1 MISTRRTR
9 WILALLVPGLAILL
23 TGIVLVFSGE
33 TPERV
38 DYDLARGRAL
48 LDGGNLLGALEIIDS
63 AADANPD
70 HVGARTLLGIVR
82 LRMYL
87 YQSAIAEFER
97 ATELDSDLAA
107 PWIGLGHAYLALGRI
122 GDAIAASRRATE
134 LDAAAQEAWIVLAQA
149 RWLDRSYADAE
160 AAALEAR
167 NLDAANPEAL
177 EALLHIYMDQEEP
190 EKFEAL
196 MDEVPDGHRSLNA
209 LILSFLVRQGEFRR
223 AWEYRTR
230 SGRRENQLAVLEAE
244 LALARNP
251 DQGPLIPQLVRSL
264 VATGRFEDAIG
275 YGRAY
280 GGIEPMNFEMGKAFW
295 LAGDLQNAVRRFE
308 AASRRGIHKLSAEVA
323 LAIMTGELEHWH
335 KAFRAEHPEEDY
347 LVLGQLEDVS
357 RSAPKN
363 VEPLIW
369 RYLGIYEP
377 IFYNRAVEVGIQLD
391 EPDASDLNILL
402 TMGTAY
408 ERLGRFDE
416 AVRYFER
423 ARDAYPSSS
432 EPPARLAMVVIRR
445 GDVAGV
451 VDLMEQ
457 AVSLDETHSGHLFN
471 LGWLHDEM
479 GEDDRAATFY
489 SRSIE
494 ASPLS
499 FEAMNNLALIYGNRG
514 QHEEARELLELAI
527 RTDPTSETA
536 YYNLARYYGNRS
548 EWRAALGTYDRVLRI
563 NPFNSTALVEQGRI
577 ELRLGKLETAVERL
591 NSAVGLDSQ
600 LFEGDMLVSSAYE
613 RLGFADV
620 ALAAVEEARRI
631 RSDDPGLA
639 STLARLQEGN

>member
-1 MISTRRTR
+1 M
-9 WILALLVPGLAILL
+9 P
-23 TGIVLVFSGE
+23 
-33 TPERV
+33 
-38 DYDLARGRAL
+38 
-48 LDGGNLLGALEIIDS
+48 LGTVEPTVGS
-63 AADANPD
+63 NPWD
-70 HVGARTLLGIVR
+70 
-82 LRMYL
+82 
-87 YQSAIAEFER
+87 
-97 ATELDSDLAA
+97 
-107 PWIGLGHAYLALGRI
+107 
-122 GDAIAASRRATE
+122 
-134 LDAAAQEAWIVLAQA
+134 
-149 RWLDRSYADAE
+149 
-160 AAALEAR
+160 
-167 NLDAANPEAL
+167 
-177 EALLHIYMDQEEP
+177 
-190 EKFEAL
+190 
-196 MDEVPDGHRSLNA
+196 
-209 LILSFLVRQGEFRR
+209 
-223 AWEYRTR
+223 
-230 SGRRENQLAVLEAE
+230 
-244 LALARNP
+244 
-251 DQGPLIPQLVRSL
+251 
-264 VATGRFEDAIG
+264 
-275 YGRAY
+275 
-280 GGIEPMNFEMGKAFW
+280 FEMGKAFW

-600 LFEGDMLVSSAYE
+600 LFEGYMLVSSAYE

-620 ALAAVEEARRI
+620 ALAAAEEARRI